1 MKVTAAV
8 MQNQHIKNTPQAGT
22 WPVAASR
29 AYALTCLVATA
40 CFYWPLVLLHDWMR
54 ARLPRLAGLAWPGDA
69 NPQTDGDGPEFI
81 LGAPRRLLW
90 MYDPAKAGHRGFLR
104 SVAGPA
110 LGAALERVHNAVWA
124 GVADGGERSER
135 DHSTSDDTLL
145 LTGSVT
151 DRATGAPVRGAIV
164 SAWQADPRAALA
176 KYSDLDLDF
185 DFRGDVHADPVTGRF
200 ALRTLHPVTITA
212 YSPSF
217 LYVVNAALGFLPSV
231 ALWVW
236 CRLTSRPLPLFFR
249 RPPHIHFYV
258 RAPGYRRLCTQL
270 YFPDRLAPGEFDEL
284 VKADP
289 AHFDSALPVGPAML
303 VHPTRRDE
311 VDAAPRGS
319 PTTRWAAVFNF
330 ELDRA

>member
-1 MKVTAAV
+1 M
-8 MQNQHIKNTPQAGT
+8 
-22 WPVAASR
+22 
-29 AYALTCLVATA
+29 
-40 CFYWPLVLLHDWMR
+40 
-54 ARLPRLAGLAWPGDA
+54 
-69 NPQTDGDGPEFI
+69 
-81 LGAPRRLLW
+81 
-90 MYDPAKAGHRGFLR
+90 
-104 SVAGPA
+104 
-110 LGAALERVHNAVWA
+110 HNAVWA
-124 GVADGGERSER
+124 GVAGGGERSER

-164 SAWQADPRAALA
+164 SAWQADHRAALA

-200 ALRTLHPVTITA
+200 RAGYAAPRHNHRVLPELLVRRECGAGLSA
-212 YSPSF
+212 F
-217 LYVVNAALGFLPSV
+217 GGALGVVPPH
-231 ALWVW
+231 A
-236 CRLTSRPLPLFFR
+236 RPLPLFFR

-258 RAPGYRRLCTQL
+258 RAPGYKRLCAQL

-289 AHFDSALPVGPAML
+289 AHFDSGLPVGPAIL

-311 VDAAPRGS
+311 VDAAPPGS

-330 ELDRA
+330 ELDRT